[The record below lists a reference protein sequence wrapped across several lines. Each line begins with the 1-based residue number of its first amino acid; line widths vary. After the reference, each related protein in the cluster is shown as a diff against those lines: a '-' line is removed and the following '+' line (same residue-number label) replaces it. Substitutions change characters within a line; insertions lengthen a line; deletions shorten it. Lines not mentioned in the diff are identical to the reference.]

1 MLKKY
6 AKSMEEQ
13 EKPLT
18 GQNNS
23 TGLMRNNITNVSN
36 DGK

>member
-13 EKPLT
+13 EKPLAS
-18 GQNNS
+18 QNS

-36 DGK
+36 EAK